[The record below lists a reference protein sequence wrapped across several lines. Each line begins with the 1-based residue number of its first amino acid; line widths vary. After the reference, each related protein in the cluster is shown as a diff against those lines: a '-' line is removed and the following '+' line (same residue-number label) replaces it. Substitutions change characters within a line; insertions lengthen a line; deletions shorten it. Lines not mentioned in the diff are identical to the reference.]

1 MFSNNK
7 LDFVFAMGL
16 WNDLEKITTLL
27 EKPRNN
33 NKGHSELEEPFYQKI
48 NGTRSEV
55 KG

>member
-1 MFSNNK
+1 MSNNNEF
-7 LDFVFAMGL
+7 DFVFAMGL
-16 WNDLEKITTLL
+16 WNDLEKITTLS